1 MCPYSF
7 LFELSKTLLT
17 PLIAIVAAYI
27 AWQQWQTNRK
37 KLFLD
42 LYDRRLRIYTE
53 VKKILST
60 ITRDAKISIN
70 ELLIFYSSVSE
81 ADFLF
86 GPEIPRYITEIY
98 EHGVDL
104 NYWNSEYRDF
114 TQPKPK
120 GYDNKKVSDGMHAE
134 LMWLSHQFEP
144 AKEKFRKYLTL
155 DDSCANRIRRNVLR
169 FWRRLREP
177 RKVRRSRRT

>member
-7 LFELSKTLLT
+7 LIEISKALLT
-17 PLIAIVAAYI
+17 PLIAGVAVYI
-27 AWQQWQTNRK
+27 AWQQWQTSRK

-42 LYDRRLRIYTE
+42 LYDRRLRIYIE

-60 ITRDAKISIN
+60 IIRDAKIDIN

-86 GPEIPRYITEIY
+86 GPEIPKYINEIY
-98 EHGVDL
+98 EHAVDL
-104 NYWNSEYRDF
+104 NYWNKEYRDF
-114 TQPKPK
+114 TQPILE
-120 GYDNKKVSDGMHAE
+120 GYDHKKVCDGMHSE
-134 LMWLSHQFEP
+134 LMWLNHQLGP

-155 DDSCANRIRRNVLR
+155 DDNCFIRIRHNARR
-169 FWRRLREP
+169 FWRLLLEF
-177 RKVRRSRRT
+177 RKGRRKRRS